1 MVDRTERRTAM
12 ATITVPRQDVTLEEV
27 CKVLRDG
34 LGDGYNVLPGMGMG
48 QSAIRGPH
56 PAQPDTILVGTGGNR
71 FFKAEIK
78 IVGRAGQT
86 VIRISPGGLVVP
98 RIINSF
104 GIARK
109 TRDVLAASPDL
120 Q

>member
-1 MVDRTERRTAM
+1 MS
-12 ATITVPRQDVTLEEV
+12 TITVPRADVTSEEV

-34 LGDGYNVLPGMGMG
+34 LKDGYNVLPGMGMG
-48 QSAIRGPH
+48 QSAIQGPH

-78 IVGRAGQT
+78 IVRQRGQT
-86 VIRISPGGLVVP
+86 VIRITPGGLVVP
-98 RIINSF
+98 LIINSV

-109 TRDVLAASPDL
+109 ARNVLAASPGL
-120 Q
+120 H